1 MILYHHFISLVLVS
15 IVRCHEL
22 FSLLSLDNILS
33 FTNFHLGLMIII
45 EQREQQVME
54 GLVPLGLIEL
64 MVMAIVV
71 VFIIINHD
79 IHLNCNYVHVH
90 LLLFFLLLL
99 VYLPIFLQVVS
110 FVIGEL
116 IIKLC
121 FYYLNGQARSSV

>member
-1 MILYHHFISLVLVS
+1 
-15 IVRCHEL
+15 
-22 FSLLSLDNILS
+22 
-33 FTNFHLGLMIII
+33 
-45 EQREQQVME
+45 ME